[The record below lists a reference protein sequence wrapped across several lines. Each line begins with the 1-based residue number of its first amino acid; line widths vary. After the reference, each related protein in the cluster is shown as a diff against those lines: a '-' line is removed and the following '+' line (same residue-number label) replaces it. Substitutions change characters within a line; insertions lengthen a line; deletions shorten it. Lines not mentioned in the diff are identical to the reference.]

1 MKSVLQ
7 ALWLLTVFIGNLID
21 MAISGTHIIPEPATE
36 FFFYAFLMVLVM
48 GVFILLGNLSN
59 LDVYSF

>member
-7 ALWLLTVFIGNLID
+7 ALWLLTVFMGNLVD

-36 FFFYAFLMVLVM
+36 FFFYGMLMVLVM
-48 GVFILLGNLSN
+48 GIFILIGK
-59 LDVYSF
+59 